1 MSKPLKFGPV
11 VCGVSGKTLSTYSEL
26 TAVNWYSSKTKK
38 AVTSFLN
45 LDNSNPE
52 VKALTDTINDAISA
66 LFKLHNQSPTV
77 IARKAEA
84 ENNAEAV
91 AKEPEVKI
99 DVMEGSSPT

>member
-1 MSKPLKFGPV
+1 MSKLLKYGPV
-11 VCGVSGKTLSTYSEL
+11 ICGVSGKTLNTYSEL
-26 TAVNWYSSKTKK
+26 TAVNWYSSKSKK

-66 LFKLHNQSPTV
+66 LFVLHNQSPTV

-91 AKEPEVKI
+91 AREPEVKI

>member
-1 MSKPLKFGPV
+1 MSKLLKFGPV
-11 VCGVSGKTLSTYSEL
+11 ICGVSGKTLSTYSEL
-26 TAVNWYSSKTKK
+26 TAVNWYSSKSKK

-66 LFKLHNQSPTV
+66 LFVLHNQSPTV

-84 ENNAEAV
+84 ENQAEAV